1 MTHDAHGAIN
11 DVLQNGFETPA
22 TYCNLLGG
30 QRGAAD
36 HFLSE
41 SPQEVE
47 GGHAAQKDNLV
58 YAEFAR
64 RQTLDIQIR
73 FEFAVELFAG
83 AVIMI

>member
-11 DVLQNGFETPA
+11 NVLQNGFETPA
-22 TYCNLLGG
+22 TYGNLLWGE
-30 QRGAAD
+30 RGAAD

-41 SPQEVE
+41 SAQEVE
-47 GGHAAQKDNLV
+47 GEHATQKNNFI
-58 YAEFAR
+58 YAEFSR
-64 RQTLDIQIR
+64 RQTLDIEVA